1 MVDQHSKTPE
11 SDDTITRGTDNVLAD
26 LGFADAGE
34 QQTKLRLALALNRLI
49 NDQGLSQAKAAER
62 LGINQ
67 PKVSALCAYRLNG
80 FSVERLMTFL
90 TSMDQDVAIT
100 IRSKPRRQATGK
112 ITVDAA

>member
-1 MVDQHSKTPE
+1 MVDPQSKTQD
-11 SDDTITRGTDNVLAD
+11 SDDAITRGTDNVLAD

-49 NDQGLSQAKAAER
+49 KDQGLLQAKAAER

-67 PKVSALCAYRLNG
+67 PKVSALCAYQLNG

-90 TSMDQDVAIT
+90 TAMDQDVAIT
-100 IRSKPRRQATGK
+100 IRNKSPRQPTGK

>member
-1 MVDQHSKTPE
+1 MQQT
-11 SDDTITRGTDNVLAD
+11 DDTITRGTDNVLAD

-34 QQTKLRLALALNRLI
+34 QQTKLRLALALNRLFK
-49 NDQGLSQAKAAER
+49 DQGLSQAKAAER

-100 IRSKPRRQATGK
+100 IRNKPHRQATGK